1 MRQNITINKRWRL
14 FMILFRC
21 DSVYQLMNAIQIKI
35 TLLKD
40 EAADLLLSDHT
51 NFDSLIPSLQESG
64 IFEEV
69 KRLYSKKKA
78 DEYWTYSKEERKNIS
93 KDPQKYVDMDVL
105 DKEYTEF
112 YISFETA
119 YAKLM
124 YYAMVKKGM
133 HPKVHLFEDGMATYV
148 CDVKKRCMEDG
159 MDHAFYK
166 EDQFID
172 NIERLLLYDPALFIG
187 EKMPFPIEKIPTI
200 DYKNKEV
207 KDVFHHIF
215 GEAKLPKQKFIF
227 LEEAFF
233 DDKIPSNDLE
243 LVLRIAEI
251 VGKDQMIIKLHP
263 RNKVNRFQEYGFQT
277 MQHTQVPWE
286 ITLMDEDITDKILFT
301 ISSNASITSKLIF
314 EKNMNVVMLYRM
326 FTGKTWLMGNAN
338 FSLYHERSLKEFNKD
353 RKNIYCPYSFDEM
366 KEILKYIEGVSKIER
381 MS

>member
-1 MRQNITINKRWRL
+1 MKQKIAANKVRRL
-14 FMILFRC
+14 DMILFRC

-51 NFDSLIPSLQESG
+51 NFESLIPALRESG

-69 KRLYSKKKA
+69 KRLFSKKKA

-93 KDPQKYVDMDVL
+93 RYPQEYVDMDVL
-105 DKEYTEF
+105 DKEYTDF

-124 YYAMVKKGM
+124 YYAMIKNGM

-159 MDHAFYK
+159 MDHEFYK
-166 EDQFID
+166 EDRFID
-172 NIERLLLYDPALFIG
+172 HIERLLLYDPVLFTG
-187 EKMPFPIEKIPTI
+187 EKMPFPIEKIPAI
-200 DYKNKEV
+200 DHKDKEV
-207 KDVFHHIF
+207 KKIFHSIF
-215 GEAKLPKQKFIF
+215 GEAKLPKEKFIF

-243 LVLRIAEI
+243 LVLRIADI

-263 RNKVNRFQEYGFQT
+263 RNKVNRFKEYGFQT
-277 MQHTQVPWE
+277 MEHTQVPWE
-286 ITLMDEDITDKILFT
+286 ITLMDEEITDKIIFT
-301 ISSNASITSKLIF
+301 VSSNASITSKLIF
-314 EKNMNVVMLYRM
+314 EKNMNVIMLYRM

-338 FSLYHERSLKEFNKD
+338 FSLYHERSIKEFNKD
-353 RKNIYCPYSFDEM
+353 RKNIYCPHSFDEM
-366 KEILKYIEGVSKIER
+366 EEILKYIEGVSKIETI
-381 MS
+381 S

>member
-1 MRQNITINKRWRL
+1 
-14 FMILFRC
+14 MILFRC

-51 NFDSLIPSLQESG
+51 NFDSLIPPLQESG

-172 NIERLLLYDPALFIG
+172 NIERLLLYDPALFTG

-200 DYKNKEV
+200 DSKNKEV
-207 KDVFHHIF
+207 KDVFHYIF
-215 GEAKLPKQKFIF
+215 GEFGTCLKDCRNRRKRSDNHKTSPKK
-227 LEEAFF
+227 
-233 DDKIPSNDLE
+233 
-243 LVLRIAEI
+243 
-251 VGKDQMIIKLHP
+251 
-263 RNKVNRFQEYGFQT
+263 
-277 MQHTQVPWE
+277 
-286 ITLMDEDITDKILFT
+286 
-301 ISSNASITSKLIF
+301 
-314 EKNMNVVMLYRM
+314 
-326 FTGKTWLMGNAN
+326 
-338 FSLYHERSLKEFNKD
+338 
-353 RKNIYCPYSFDEM
+353 
-366 KEILKYIEGVSKIER
+366 
-381 MS
+381 